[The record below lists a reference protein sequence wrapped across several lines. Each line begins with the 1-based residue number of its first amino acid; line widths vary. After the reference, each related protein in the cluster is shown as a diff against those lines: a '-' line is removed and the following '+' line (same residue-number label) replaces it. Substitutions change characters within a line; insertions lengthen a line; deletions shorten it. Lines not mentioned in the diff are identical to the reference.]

1 MHTCVYMYIYS
12 SSLSLS
18 LLSLM
23 HTHSRMSLRASSRS
37 DSKLVIYGA
46 GGLASASKES
56 IQMPPNHHTLKLE
69 SNSSKPH
76 QTDSLGTIPP
86 SRGSGASPPPR
97 TRDATPPLR
106 GSVADVE
113 HKSVS
118 SLLKG
123 YTPHNSSPLHHRH
136 TSGATSNRRSSTNSQ
151 SNSMEGERKRSNVQE
166 VGSPL
171 KSLVFIDREEHGN
184 RSGSLRQSSSASQGA
199 LPQSLYDYNQP
210 PPKVEWYHS
219 DILKSPSHEGERQ
232 NSQPWYM
239 DDARSP
245 SHSQQMEGSS
255 NSVMR
260 GSYHELGRGRA
271 DSVQSQPAY
280 DQPSSSRHHY
290 QRHNSVEHNYRHSG
304 SVEGFQHQASAH
316 VSAGSSGNNSSMK
329 RFYHSQSV
337 DRIESR
343 DSRDTGSRHSSSST
357 KPRHHHHHRH
367 HRHHHGG
374 GHSRSTRSSSDLTE
388 RHNAKSSSLTR
399 DTPPRLQEEDEPEG
413 QSSLRYVDRNHSAKP
428 HNRGQ
433 YRLSLPESS
442 YYDNGNRAMSRHS
455 NARRS
460 RKALSNTGFTSTGS
474 LSQPADL
481 GLVRNTKYYC
491 KRKIVSRQQF

>member
-1 MHTCVYMYIYS
+1 
-12 SSLSLS
+12 
-18 LLSLM
+18 
-23 HTHSRMSLRASSRS
+23 MS
-37 DSKLVIYGA
+37 
-46 GGLASASKES
+46 
-56 IQMPPNHHTLKLE
+56 PNHHTLKLE
-69 SNSSKPH
+69 LNNTKMN
-76 QTDSLGTIPP
+76 QTDSLGATPP

-97 TRDATPPLR
+97 SMGATPPLR

-123 YTPHNSSPLHHRH
+123 HTPHNSSPLHHRH
-136 TSGATSNRRSSTNSQ
+136 TSGASNNRKSSTNSM
-151 SNSMEGERKRSNVQE
+151 NVGEGERRRSYVQE
-166 VGSPL
+166 VGSPV
-171 KSLVFIDREEHGN
+171 KSLVYIDREEQNRHGN

-219 DILKSPSHEGERQ
+219 DILKSPGHEGETQ
-232 NSQPWYM
+232 KSQPWYM
-239 DDARSP
+239 DDIRSP
-245 SHSQQMEGSS
+245 GHSQQESS
-255 NSVMR
+255 SMR
-260 GSYHELGRGRA
+260 ASYHELGRGRA

-280 DQPSSSRHHY
+280 DQASSGRHYY

-304 SVEGFQHQASAH
+304 SVERFQHQASAART
-316 VSAGSSGNNSSMK
+316 SAGSSENSTK

-337 DRIESR
+337 DHIENR
-343 DSRDTGSRHSSSST
+343 DSRDTRHSSPA
-357 KPRHHHHHRH
+357 KQKHHHHHRH
-367 HRHHHGG
+367 HRHHHSS
-374 GHSRSTRSSSDLTE
+374 GHSRSSRSSSDLTE
-388 RHNAKSSSLTR
+388 RRNVKSSSLTR

-413 QSSLRYVDRNHSAKP
+413 QSSLRYVDGNHPAKP
-428 HNRGQ
+428 RNRGQ

-442 YYDNGNRAMSRHS
+442 YYDNGNRAMNRHS

-481 GLVRNTKYYC
+481 GLVSII
-491 KRKIVSRQQF
+491 KIILSEKSKLLVNRLSAII